1 MESNEKRLFHA
12 AQAGDAN
19 AFGALYALY
28 ANELYRYAYAILRDR
43 HAAEDAVQEACIKV
57 YTNLQNIR
65 KPDAVKAYFFKTL
78 QNIAKTLLRR
88 GAFTVCGAEI
98 PENSPAPDNTE
109 STASDRTDL
118 QNALLHLSEE
128 ERQIVLLSAVAGFTS
143 KEIAATVDLTAGAVR
158 SKLSRSLEKL
168 RTYLAE
174 EECAK

>member
-1 MESNEKRLFHA
+1 MESNEKRLFKTA
-12 AQAGDAN
+12 KSGDAD

-28 ANELYRYAYAILRDR
+28 ANELYRYACAILHDR
-43 HAAEDAVQEACIKV
+43 HTAE
-57 YTNLQNIR
+57 
-65 KPDAVKAYFFKTL
+65 DAVKAYFFKTL
-78 QNIAKTLLRR
+78 QNTAKTLLRR

-118 QNALLHLSEE
+118 QNALMHLSEE

-158 SKLSRSLEKL
+158 SKLSRSLQKL

>member
-43 HAAEDAVQEACIKV
+43 HAAEDAVQETCIKV
-57 YTNLQNIR
+57 YTNLKNIQ
-65 KPDAVKAYFFKTL
+65 KSDAVKAYFFKTL
-78 QNIAKTLLRR
+78 QNTAKTLLRR
-88 GAFTVCGAEI
+88 GTLTVYGEEI
-98 PENSPAPDNTE
+98 PETQPACDNTE
-109 STASDRTDL
+109 ATASDRTDL
-118 QNALLHLSEE
+118 QNALLRLTEE

>member
-1 MESNEKRLFHA
+1 M
-12 AQAGDAN
+12 
-19 AFGALYALY
+19 
-28 ANELYRYAYAILRDR
+28 
-43 HAAEDAVQEACIKV
+43 
-57 YTNLQNIR
+57 
-65 KPDAVKAYFFKTL
+65 
-78 QNIAKTLLRR
+78 RR

-109 STASDRTDL
+109 STASDLTDS

-158 SKLSRSLEKL
+158 SKLSRSLQKL